1 MLGEML
7 SKRNITII
15 YFCTVSIFIMNSYL
29 NKWWYSFL
37 ITEQSAQAVYCR
49 VRQWKSPDIQKK
61 ELYLNCAVVHVVVL
75 FDLYPLSDLGLACA
89 LSILVYLMC

>member
-1 MLGEML
+1 MEK
-7 SKRNITII
+7 SR
-15 YFCTVSIFIMNSYL
+15 
-29 NKWWYSFL
+29 YS
-37 ITEQSAQAVYCR
+37 
-49 VRQWKSPDIQKK
+49 KK